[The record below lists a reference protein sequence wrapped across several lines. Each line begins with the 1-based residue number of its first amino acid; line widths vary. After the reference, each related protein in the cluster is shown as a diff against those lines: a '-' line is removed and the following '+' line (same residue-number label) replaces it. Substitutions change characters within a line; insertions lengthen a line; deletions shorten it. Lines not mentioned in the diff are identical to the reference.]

1 MRAKCSA
8 GKWSSVRGASSIRAP
23 PGQRTVTI
31 AKWPPGLLS
40 GREAKSILAPTL
52 EVRGSQKERIM
63 ALEPRDV
70 GMTQPAWGKPAVDG
84 GPPPEMRAGFG
95 KRAVGLIIDGIILS
109 IIEGIVHLALSAAM
123 RGDPG
128 GSSFAVN
135 TLISLAYEVYFWTS
149 RGTTPGGMIMGIRL
163 VNAQGMNPTM
173 GQAIGR
179 FFAAWISAIPFLLGY
194 LWALG
199 EKKRTWHDI

>member
-1 MRAKCSA
+1 
-8 GKWSSVRGASSIRAP
+8 
-23 PGQRTVTI
+23 
-31 AKWPPGLLS
+31 
-40 GREAKSILAPTL
+40 
-52 EVRGSQKERIM
+52 M

-70 GMTQPAWGKPAVDG
+70 GMTQPAWGTPAVDG
-84 GPPPEMRAGFG
+84 GPPLEMRAGFG
-95 KRAVGLIIDGIILS
+95 KRLVALIIDSIILS
-109 IIEGIVHLALSAAM
+109 IVGGIVGLVAGAAA
-123 RGDPG
+123 GESG
-128 GSSFAVN
+128 QGVSSFVS
-135 TLISLAYEVYFWTS
+135 LFISLVYEVYFWTS

-199 EKKRTWHDI
+199 EKKRTWQDILAGTWVINTNA